1 MAIESVPLYQQQIAF
16 AIGLLG
22 VYAGWRGTISKM
34 TGFFDLSGAA
44 KNLLYGIVV
53 GMIFAVIIDSYVL
66 FEVLNFNLNIFTM
79 SSLIILISISESAF
93 VLFILGR
100 PRVVALRASPP
111 NGWAL
116 GLGMGS
122 MHSSV
127 LIVRLFDDGLNSFS
141 EYSGFSI
148 ISLVIA
154 LSVSISACLGHALIN
169 TWQGTQILDNRR
181 FKPLLLASIVR
192 GILTTSLL
200 LCLFIPLIMIAI
212 IPILALSWSPAQENW
227 MPSGMTPAAKQAFR
241 RTLRQSEKHKIAA
254 DHRIK
259 GDIIYSEE

>member
-22 VYAGWRGTISKM
+22 IYIGWRGTISRM
-34 TGFFDLSGAA
+34 TGFFDMAGAA

-53 GMIFAVIIDSYVL
+53 GMLFAVLIDGYIL
-66 FEVLNFNLNIFTM
+66 FSILEERLNIYTM
-79 SSLIILISISESAF
+79 SSLAILISLSESAF

-127 LIVRLFDDGLNSFS
+127 LIVRLFDNNLLISS
-141 EYSGFSI
+141 YSGFGPFSI
-148 ISLVIA
+148 FLAFLISV
-154 LSVSISACLGHALIN
+154 SACLGLALIN
-169 TWQGTQILDNRR
+169 TWQGTKILENKR
-181 FKPLLLASIVR
+181 FRPLLISSIARAVLVVSL
-192 GILTTSLL
+192 ILSLFL
-200 LCLFIPLIMIAI
+200 PLIMMAI
-212 IPILALSWSPAQENW
+212 IPVIGLVWDLAQRNWIL
-227 MPSGMTPAAKQAFR
+227 SGMTPAAKQAFR
-241 RTLRQSEKHKIAA
+241 RTLRQSKKHEMAA
-254 DHRIK
+254 NYRIK
-259 GDIIYSEE
+259 GNILDSEE